1 MYHFELRPARRQ
13 SPWGPD
19 VDKIFDAFAMHDT
32 WTPACEI
39 LDGAKAY
46 RVALDVPGL
55 KKEDIEIELKDR
67 ELRVSGVRQSAAFE
81 ETDKMLKQ
89 ERRYGRF
96 QRVFS
101 LPDGIDESGVS
112 AQFEHGVLTITLPKT
127 SVTGR
132 KVVII

>member
-1 MYHFELRPARRQ
+1 MYQFELRPARRQ
-13 SPWGPD
+13 SPWGAE

-39 LDGAKAY
+39 LDTAKAY

-67 ELRVSGVRQSAAFE
+67 ELRVAGVRKSEEYA

-96 QRVFS
+96 QRIFS
-101 LPDGIDESGVS
+101 LPDGIDESSVT
-112 AQFEHGVLTITLPKT
+112 AQFEHGVLTITLPK
-127 SVTGR
+127 SNVTGR
-132 KVVII
+132 KVVIL